1 VGRDF
6 YLVNTSLEYFPGVP
20 LFHSTDLVRWR
31 QIGHC
36 LTRPSQLDLAGARPS
51 RGIFAPTLRHHRGVF
66 YLVTTNVGKIGNFFV
81 TATDPRGPWSEPL
94 CIDDEWFDPSLFF
107 DDDGTAYYTRRG
119 DRGIV
124 QSVID
129 VTTGRLQSPPRMIV
143 DRYIC
148 TDIEGPHLYKIRG
161 WYFLMAAE
169 GGSRFGHAE
178 VIGRSRSPW
187 GPFETCPANP
197 LITRRDRGH
206 GLVRDVGHGDL
217 VDDPQ
222 GDWWMVLH
230 GTRNLH
236 YNSFS
241 ILGRETFLLPVT
253 WTSDDWPVVSE
264 DPEAGRFFPDPA
276 GVRGPECRWQDDFE
290 QPGLGPEWNF
300 LRNPGADTW
309 SLSERPG
316 FLRLKG
322 SPERLDDL
330 ASPAFIGRRQ
340 EHFQMTASALVEFI
354 PSAEHEEAGM
364 TVFMNNEHHAELFI
378 TLRNGRAAV
387 LLRRRVGDVVD
398 VSAPV
403 DVEGAA
409 VTLSI
414 TCDGTRYHFWC
425 ERPDRFEFGSLAARL
440 LSPEVAHEGGAW
452 SGMYVGVYATG
463 NGRPCAGPA
472 DFDRFLYEGKEHPA

>member
-1 VGRDF
+1 MNARRGAIPHIPGSPWSLRSFQAFTRTRVSAGWERDF

-36 LTRPSQLDLAGARPS
+36 LTRRSQLDLAGVRPS

-66 YLVTTNVGKIGNFFV
+66 YLVTTNVGKIGNFLV

-94 CIDDEWFDPSLFF
+94 LIDDGWFDPSLFF

-187 GPFETCPANP
+187 GPFEPCPANP
-197 LITRRDRGH
+197 LFTRRDRGH
-206 GLVRDVGHGDL
+206 GLIRDVGHGDL
-217 VDDPQ
+217 VDDTQ
-222 GDWWMVLH
+222 GNWWMVLH

-241 ILGRETFLLPVT
+241 ILGRETFLSAGDLDSRRLARWSTKILRPGAPSRT
-253 WTSDDWPVVSE
+253 RPESVVRSA
-264 DPEAGRFFPDPA
+264 AGRTTSNSRSLPTSGTFCGIPAPTHGHFPSA
-276 GVRGPECRWQDDFE
+276 RVSSGSRGP
-290 QPGLGPEWNF
+290 PSGLT
-300 LRNPGADTW
+300 TW
-309 SLSERPG
+309 
-316 FLRLKG
+316 
-322 SPERLDDL
+322 
-330 ASPAFIGRRQ
+330 
-340 EHFQMTASALVEFI
+340 
-354 PSAEHEEAGM
+354 
-364 TVFMNNEHHAELFI
+364 
-378 TLRNGRAAV
+378 
-387 LLRRRVGDVVD
+387 LRRRSSDG
-398 VSAPV
+398 
-403 DVEGAA
+403 GR
-409 VTLSI
+409 SI
-414 TCDGTRYHFWC
+414 SR
-425 ERPDRFEFGSLAARL
+425 
-440 LSPEVAHEGGAW
+440 
-452 SGMYVGVYATG
+452 
-463 NGRPCAGPA
+463 
-472 DFDRFLYEGKEHPA
+472 